1 MATVS
6 AAAASIPTGLV
17 VPGFLYYFAA
27 IYFVTFVA
35 LWVTHRYL
43 LWKKSDLKHITPIE
57 GSAWWLKPLSSHEE
71 ELATDAA
78 GLTSAEALRRLGDFG
93 PNLFRARQQQSLI
106 LQFLSRFKNPLVV
119 LLLVASAISALTG
132 EVTNFLIILAM
143 VLFSVTLDFV
153 QEHNA
158 GKAAESLRQ
167 SVSVRATV
175 IRDGKPLQAPVADVV
190 PGDLAVLSAGDMIP
204 ADGLVL
210 EARDLFIKQALLTGE
225 AYPVEKRPGALP
237 DDATDLQDAANAVF
251 MGTSVISGSARMRV
265 VKTGASTEIGAIADS
280 ISRQPPP
287 TAFEIG
293 THRFGMLIMR
303 LTVLLVLFVL
313 LVNALLHK
321 PWLES
326 FLFAVALAVGL
337 TPELLPMVV
346 SVTLSRGA
354 LHMAKKRVIV
364 KRLASIQ
371 NLGSMDVLCT
381 DKTGTLTEA
390 KIKLEQHVDAERRPS
405 DRVLELAY
413 LNSFFETGLKS
424 PLDDAILDHQNI
436 DVSAWKK
443 IDEVPFDF
451 ERRRVSVLVERGDKR
466 LLVVKGASE
475 EIIALCSR
483 YEEGGNKVRP
493 TLDPAALGR
502 IHAQRIALEKE
513 GFRVL
518 GIAWR
523 DVPRDHPHAVIG
535 DEAELVFAGFAG
547 FLDPPK
553 ESAGTALAALTQSG
567 VTVKIVTGDSELVTQ
582 HVCATLNIPVTG
594 VLTGKDIAEMD
605 DSALRVRVEQ
615 ANLFCRVNP
624 SQKDRV
630 ILALKARGHVVGYL
644 GDGINDAPSLH
655 SADVGLSVD
664 SAVDVAKEAADMIL
678 LDQDLHVLYD
688 GVLEG
693 RRTFA
698 NIMKYIMMGTS
709 SNFGNMFSMAGAAL
723 FLPFLPMLPT
733 QILLN
738 NILYDISE
746 VPIPLDE
753 VDPEDVR
760 RPQVLDMSFIRNF
773 MLVIGPIS
781 SAFDFLTFYVMLV
794 VLKADEALF
803 QTGWFVESLS
813 TQVLVIFIIRTRGNP
828 FKSRAHPALVATS
841 LTIAAMGAVLPFT
854 PLGPYFGFVPLPGR
868 FYAILVAMVITY
880 LAIVEIAKNGFYRWF
895 GGSGGL
901 RRAEPLRQ

>member
-1 MATVS
+1 MKKANTATT
-6 AAAASIPTGLV
+6 AAAEQA
-17 VPGFLYYFAA
+17 
-27 IYFVTFVA
+27 
-35 LWVTHRYL
+35 
-43 LWKKSDLKHITPIE
+43 
-57 GSAWWLKPLSSHEE
+57 AWWLTPSPWDAKPLGLSAVEAGAK
-71 ELATDAA
+71 LA
-78 GLTSAEALRRLGDFG
+78 EVG
-93 PNLFRARQQQSLI
+93 PNLFRDRQRQALL
-106 LQFLSRFKNPLVV
+106 LQFLSRFKNPLVI
-119 LLLVASAISALTG
+119 LLLVASAISAFTG
-132 EVTNFLIILAM
+132 EITNFVIISVM

-153 QEHNA
+153 QEHRA
-158 GKAAESLRQ
+158 GKAAESLRH
-167 SVSVRATV
+167 SVSVKARV
-175 IRDGKPLQAPVADVV
+175 MRDGKPVDVPVTDVV
-190 PGDLAVLSAGDMIP
+190 PGDVALLCAGDMVP
-204 ADGLVL
+204 ADGLL
-210 EARDLFIKQALLTGE
+210 IEACDLFVKQALLTGE
-225 AYPVEKRPGALP
+225 AYPIEKRPGDLP
-237 DDATDLQDAANAVF
+237 ADATDLQDADNAVF
-251 MGTSVISGSARMRV
+251 MGTTVISGSAKMRV
-265 VKTGASTEIGAIADS
+265 IKTGTATAIGAIADS
-280 ISRQPPP
+280 LTRQPPP
-287 TAFEIG
+287 TAFEVG
-293 THRFGMLIMR
+293 THRFGLLIMR

-313 LVNALLHK
+313 LVNAFLGK

-354 LHMAKKRVIV
+354 MHMAAKRVIV
-364 KRLASIQ
+364 KRLAAIQ

-390 KIKLEQHVDAERRPS
+390 KIRLEQHVDPQGQPS
-405 DRVLELAY
+405 ERVLELAY

-424 PLDDAILDHQNI
+424 PLDEAILAHQNI
-436 DVSAWKK
+436 DISAWRK

-451 ERRRVSVLVERGDKR
+451 ERRRVSVLLDKGNGR

-475 EIIALCSR
+475 EIITLCTH
-483 YEEGGNKVRP
+483 YEQQGSDAQLP
-493 TLDPAALGR
+493 LDPASRAR
-502 IHAQRIALEKE
+502 IHEQHNALERE

-523 DVPRDHPHAVIG
+523 EVPQNHPHAVVS
-535 DEAELVFAGFAG
+535 DESELIFAGFAG

-553 ESAGTALAALTQSG
+553 QSAGAALAALKDSG
-567 VTVKIVTGDSELVTQ
+567 VTVKIVTGDSDLVTQ
-582 HVCATLNIPVTG
+582 HVCAQLNIPVLG

-605 DSALRVRVEQ
+605 DHALRIRVEK

-630 ILALKARGHVVGYL
+630 IRALKARGHVVGYL

-678 LDQDLHVLYD
+678 LDQDLQVLHD

-693 RRTFA
+693 RRTFG
-698 NIMKYIMMGTS
+698 NILKYIMMGTS

-738 NILYDISE
+738 NILYDVSE
-746 VPIPLDE
+746 VPIPLDQ
-753 VDPEDVR
+753 VDSEELRQPR
-760 RPQVLDMSFIRNF
+760 VLDMNFIRNF

-781 SAFDFLTFYVMLV
+781 SAFDFLTFYILLA

-803 QTGWFVESLS
+803 QTGWFVESLC

-828 FKSRAHPALVATS
+828 FKSRAHPVLVATS
-841 LTIAAMGAVLPFT
+841 LSIALIGAVLPFT
-854 PLGPYFGFVPLPGR
+854 PLGHYFGFVPPPAQ
-868 FYAILVAMVITY
+868 FYFILAALAAAY
-880 LAIVEIAKNGFYRWF
+880 LFVVELAKRGFYRWHANY
-895 GGSGGL
+895 GKS
-901 RRAEPLRQ
+901 RRASRR

>member
-1 MATVS
+1 MRPAYPVS
-6 AAAASIPTGLV
+6 RPVL
-17 VPGFLYYFAA
+17 
-27 IYFVTFVA
+27 
-35 LWVTHRYL
+35 
-43 LWKKSDLKHITPIE
+43 
-57 GSAWWLKPLSSHEE
+57 GSP
-71 ELATDAA
+71 
-78 GLTSAEALRRLGDFG
+78 RFG
-93 PNLFRARQQQSLI
+93 PNLFRDHPEQPLW
-106 LQFLSRFKNPLVV
+106 LQFLSRFKNPLVI

-132 EVTNFLIILAM
+132 EITNFLIITVM

-153 QEHNA
+153 QEHRA
-158 GKAAESLRQ
+158 GKAAESLRH
-167 SVSVRATV
+167 SVSVRARV
-175 IRDGKPLQAPVADVV
+175 IRDGKPLAVPVTDVV
-190 PGDLAVLSAGDMIP
+190 PGDLAVLSAGDMVP

-210 EARDLFIKQALLTGE
+210 EANDLFVKQALLTGE
-225 AYPVEKRPGALP
+225 PYPVEKRPGALAA
-237 DDATDLQDAANAVF
+237 DATDLQDAANAVF
-251 MGTSVISGSARMRV
+251 MGTTVISGSARMRV
-265 VKTGASTEIGAIADS
+265 VKTGTGTAIGAIADS
-280 ISRQPPP
+280 LTRQPPP

-293 THRFGMLIMR
+293 THRFGLLIMR

-313 LVNALLHK
+313 LVNALMHK
-321 PWLES
+321 PWLDS

-354 LHMAKKRVIV
+354 LLMAKKRVIV
-364 KRLASIQ
+364 KRLAAIQ

-390 KIKLEQHVDAERRPS
+390 KIKLEQHVDPQGKPS
-405 DRVLELAY
+405 ERVLELAY

-424 PLDDAILDHQNI
+424 PLDEAILAHENI

-451 ERRRVSVLVERGDKR
+451 ERRRVSVLLEKGNGR

-475 EIIALCSR
+475 EIIGLCTA
-483 YEEGGNKVRP
+483 YEEQGNNIRIP
-493 TLDPAALGR
+493 LDPASRAR
-502 IHAQRIALEKE
+502 IHEQHIALEKE

-523 DVPRDHPHAVIG
+523 DVPPDHPHAVIG
-535 DEAELVFAGFAG
+535 DEAELVFAGLAG

-553 ESAGTALAALTQSG
+553 ASAGAALAALEDSG

-582 HVCATLNIPVTG
+582 HVCAQLNIPVTG
-594 VLTGKDIAEMD
+594 VLTGKEIEQMD
-605 DSALRVRVEQ
+605 DQALRARVEK

-678 LDQDLHVLYD
+678 LDQDLHVLHD

-693 RRTFA
+693 RRTFG

-746 VPIPLDE
+746 VPIPLDQ
-753 VDPEDVR
+753 VDPEDLR
-760 RPQVLDMSFIRNF
+760 KPHVLDMNFIRDF

-781 SAFDFLTFYVMLV
+781 SAFDFLTFYILLT
-794 VLKADEALF
+794 VLKANETLF

-828 FKSRAHPALVATS
+828 FKSRAHPLLVATS
-841 LTIAAMGAVLPFT
+841 LAVAAIGAVLPFT
-854 PLGPYFGFVPLPGR
+854 PLGTYFGFVPPPAQ
-868 FYAILVAMVITY
+868 FYSILAAMVVIY
-880 LAIVEIAKNGFYRWF
+880 LVMVEVAKQGFYRWY
-895 GGSGGL
+895 GVSDQT
-901 RRAEPLRQ
+901 RRAKGSVAKFPSA